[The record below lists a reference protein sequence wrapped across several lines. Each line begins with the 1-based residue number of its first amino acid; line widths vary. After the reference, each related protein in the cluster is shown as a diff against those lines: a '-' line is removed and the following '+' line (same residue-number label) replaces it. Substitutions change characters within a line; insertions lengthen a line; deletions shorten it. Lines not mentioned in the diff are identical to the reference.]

1 MRHEA
6 RHLDIGTLEYS
17 VGPVGASDAV
27 TLSEGLSI
35 VITVV
40 VILANDLLKKPV

>member
-1 MRHEA
+1 MKHAA

-17 VGPVGASDAV
+17 VGPAGASDAV
-27 TLSEGLSI
+27 TQSLSV

-40 VILANDLLKKPV
+40 VIIANDLLKKPS